1 MIVSPSYYD
10 YHHDGDDH
18 QHDQHD
24 NNRDQQGDGYQVLME
39 DGSLEGSGEELIANT
54 TLVNI
59 IIIMISVILS

>member
-18 QHDQHD
+18 QHDQHA